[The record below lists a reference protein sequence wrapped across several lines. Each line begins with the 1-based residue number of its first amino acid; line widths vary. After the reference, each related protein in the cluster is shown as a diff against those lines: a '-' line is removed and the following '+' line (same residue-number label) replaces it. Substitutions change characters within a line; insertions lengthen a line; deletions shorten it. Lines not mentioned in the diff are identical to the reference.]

1 VLASGAV
8 EIALYVLGVVA
19 LLAGLAGLL
28 LPVLPGAPLLLAG
41 AMLLG
46 WAGHFTRIGWGTV
59 AAAAVLA
66 AIMMAV
72 DWIAGALGAKAFG
85 ASPWAM
91 WGALAG
97 AVVGLL
103 FGLPGIVLGPI
114 AGAIAFELWKDPNL
128 ERAAKAGIGVLLGF
142 LVGGALKMALGI
154 ALVGML
160 VLALVL

>member
-1 VLASGAV
+1 M
-8 EIALYVLGVVA
+8 EIALYVLGAVA
-19 LLAGLAGLL
+19 VLAGLAGLL
-28 LPVLPGAPLLLAG
+28 LPVLPGAPLLLG
-41 AMLLG
+41 GTVLLA

-66 AIMMAV
+66 AAMVAV
-72 DWIAGALGAKAFG
+72 DWIAGALGARAFG

-97 AVVGLL
+97 AVVGIF
-103 FGLPGIVLGPI
+103 FGLPGIVVGPI

-128 ERAAKAGIGVLLGF
+128 GRAAKAGVGVLVGF
-142 LVGGALKMALGI
+142 LVGGALKMSLGI